1 MYSYLE
7 FSRASDADIG
17 QVAGKLSADKLRNWL
32 QDPKTPAYRLA
43 LSGFLLGACGG
54 DRDAALLRS
63 MLERTSERTAGAV
76 GGLLSGY
83 IRLRP
88 REGWDLA
95 QAMLQN
101 TQHSFTERYAI
112 IGTLRFYHGW
122 KPEETRDE
130 VLRCL
135 GLLIS
140 QGEMA
145 DIAVE
150 DLRRWETW
158 TLTDDILSQF
168 GKKTHAAPIVRRA
181 IVRYALCCPQ
191 PQAQR
196 FVALLRKQDPK
207 LVGDVEESLQFEK
220 QK

>member
-1 MYSYLE
+1 MAVEAPTLPIPTLE
-7 FSRASDADIG
+7 QIG
-17 QVAGKLSADKLRNWL
+17 QLQMQLRTKQ
-32 QDPKTPAYRLA
+32 QDVQTT
-43 LSGFLLGACGG
+43 
-54 DRDAALLRS
+54 DAMMTFFNTES
-63 MLERTSERTAGAV
+63 D
-76 GGLLSGY
+76 LLSGY

-95 QAMLQN
+95 QGMLQD
-101 TQHSFTERYAI
+101 TQRSFTERYAI